1 MKEDFL
7 MTLNKAEAIHTLAV
21 HMGIS
26 DGDFSKDEI
35 SRLEHNPKFKE
46 MSKIANYN
54 IFDTKI
60 NPKELTIDSAVQ
72 TLKSLD
78 LNGQIEAL
86 SIIWHILIA
95 DGIMQPGESVL
106 MNNLLTEFNIKIETI
121 SNNLQEMLS

>member
-1 MKEDFL
+1 

-26 DGDFSKDEI
+26 DGHFSKDEI
-35 SRLEHNPKFKE
+35 SRLEHNPKFE
-46 MSKIANYN
+46 GMRKIANYN

-60 NPKELTIDSAVQ
+60 NPKKSTIDSAVQ

-95 DGIMQPGESVL
+95 DGLMQPGESVL